1 MSTCLH
7 FFGTKY
13 LNTKSLE
20 TKKEKLK
27 RDNCSYN
34 SSEYSRWLLNIVQL
48 FIYNNM
54 VRYNTIGVMSGS
66 SLDGL
71 DIAYVEFYFENKE
84 WKYLLMESHCYP
96 YTSEWVDRL
105 SNLHKASA
113 FDYQLT
119 HHELGN
125 YIGECINHFIS
136 TYNINKKE
144 LVIGSHGHTIF
155 HEPGKGFSSQIG
167 CGGTISALTNCT
179 TVTDLRTGDVAL
191 GGQGAPIVPIGER
204 NLWSSYSMHLNIG
217 GIANISIVLPT
228 GSIGYDIC
236 AANRVLNLLSNKINL
251 DFDKD
256 GKIAR
261 SGQLNNYLL
270 TVLNKADYNHKAY
283 PKTLNNSYGTDYI
296 YNIINEH
303 NISIE
308 DALHTYT
315 EHIAIQISHALNN
328 HQKIMDKPS
337 ELLITGGGAYN
348 KYLVD
353 RIQYYISQDIKI
365 VIPTKLDIEY
375 KEAIIMA
382 FIGILRVLN
391 KTNVLAS
398 VTGAKRN
405 SVNGSVWKV

>member
-1 MSTCLH
+1 M
-7 FFGTKY
+7 
-13 LNTKSLE
+13 
-20 TKKEKLK
+20 
-27 RDNCSYN
+27 
-34 SSEYSRWLLNIVQL
+34 I
-48 FIYNNM
+48 
-54 VRYNTIGVMSGS
+54 RYNTIGVMSGS

-84 WKYLLMESHCYP
+84 WKYLLMDAHFYP
-96 YTSEWVDRL
+96 YSTEWVDRL

-113 FDYQLT
+113 YDYQLT
-119 HHELGN
+119 HHELGK
-125 YIGECINHFIS
+125 YIGERINHFIS

-155 HEPGKGFSSQIG
+155 HEPEKGFSSQIG

-204 NLWSSYSMHLNIG
+204 SLWSEYDMYLNIG
-217 GIANISIVLPT
+217 GIANISVIQNKET
-228 GSIGYDIC
+228 IAYDIC

-256 GKIAR
+256 GMIAR
-261 SGQLNNYLL
+261 SGQLNAELL
-270 TVLNKADYNHKAY
+270 TALNKVDYYQKPY
-283 PKTLNNSYGTDYI
+283 PKTLNNVFGTDYI
-296 YNIINEH
+296 QTIINEY
-303 NISIE
+303 NISTE

-315 EHIAIQISHALNN
+315 EHIAIQISNVLNL
-328 HQKIMDKPS
+328 HQKNMDKPLQ
-337 ELLITGGGAYN
+337 LLITGGGAYN
-348 KYLVD
+348 KYLIE

-365 VIPTKLDIEY
+365 VIPTKLEIEY
-375 KEAIIMA
+375 KEAIVMA
-382 FIGILRVLN
+382 FIGLLRVLN

-405 SVNGSVWKV
+405 SVNGCVWKV